1 MRKLNSQ
8 FITTF
13 VSEAGLSG
21 QNGTYYGF
29 VEMDRYYCM
38 AVAEGFDGDGGQ
50 ESAKLAV
57 DTAIEAF
64 VQKPGIKAGRIRAC
78 IRKAHKRLMQQSVRI
93 RLKAGILL
101 LVSDYTR
108 FRYGVCGNVMLFA
121 MRNAGIYHQSITH
134 TRYQA
139 MMDQKQIPETENAAK
154 KETGNLYH
162 YLGGNARVTVSG
174 KIKMED
180 GDLLLAVTEG
190 VWSRVGRVEILDAY
204 ESIQSVGEFLGDL
217 QELYVRGSTEG
228 IPCCCLAAVEI
239 KKTYQENRAL
249 KKKIMIWC
257 LIIVLIL
264 AVVGTVAV
272 LYIRHRRRRQQE
284 IRNTTAVYEDTGDQ
298 YLTDFNA
305 LLAKQEYEK
314 AAEENQKLDKSGERL
329 EKEQL
334 LSTKITVSV
343 ILEEADQA
351 YDGRAYEQARDAY
364 KKAQEL
370 AKQYSELLPLVSRID
385 QQLKLAGTGMEID
398 TCMQNGA
405 LKEAEGDIR
414 TAASL
419 YRQAEAML
427 RIVDDPERLKEAQ
440 LALLRVNGLAEQ
452 EEKEERARDRDVLIA
467 EADEE
472 AAVDAILAGDMEA
485 ALEQYTKIRDA
496 YIGMEENEKA
506 EEITQIML
514 SLQKQS
520 RAAREV
526 SRESIEVDK
535 SAAFEAVLA
544 GDLETALSLY
554 AKVEEACLQIEDTAG
569 AEEAASLIASLE
581 AQTVPAAEGD
591 AAGPEEV
598 QTIPQ
603 AVPEV
608 LPEGA
613 AEEAPPEEEA
623 GEEEAVSPEERLAL
637 EQMVTPILE
646 QALRETANQEFE
658 AAIEAY
664 RRIAELYTQIG
675 DPVTA
680 DRMEMM
686 ARGLEKL
693 QKDASSG
700 GNGNG

>member
-13 VSEAGLSG
+13 VSETGLSG

-29 VEMDRYYCM
+29 VEMDQYYCM

-64 VQKPGIKAGRIRAC
+64 VQKPGMKAGRIRAC
-78 IRKAHKRLMQQSVRI
+78 IRKAHKRLQQQSVRI

-121 MRNAGIYHQSITH
+121 LRNAGIYHQSITH

-139 MMDQKQIPETENAAK
+139 MVDQKQIPDSESAPRQETE
-154 KETGNLYH
+154 NLYH
-162 YLGGNARVTVSG
+162 YLGGNVRVTVSG

-190 VWSRVGRVEILDAY
+190 FWSRVGKVEILDAY

-239 KKTYQENRAL
+239 KKIYQENRAL
-249 KKKIMIWC
+249 KKKIIIWC
-257 LIIVLIL
+257 VMIVLIL
-264 AVVGTVAV
+264 AVVGTIAA
-272 LYIRHRRRRQQE
+272 LYLRHRRRRQQE
-284 IRNTTAVYEDTGDQ
+284 VRSSTAVYEDTGDG
-298 YLTDFNA
+298 YLTDFNC

-314 AAEENQKLDKSGERL
+314 AVEENKKLDKSGERL

-334 LSTKITVSV
+334 LSVKITVSV

-351 YDGRAYEQARDAY
+351 YDARAYEQARDAY
-364 KKAQEL
+364 KKAQEI
-370 AKQYSELLPLVSRID
+370 ARQYSELLQLVTRID
-385 QQLKLAGTGMEID
+385 QQLKLVSTGMEID
-398 TCMQNGA
+398 TYMQNAA
-405 LKEAEGDIR
+405 LKEAEGDIV

-452 EEKEERARDRDVLIA
+452 EAKDERARNRDEVIV
-467 EADEE
+467 EADKE
-472 AAVDAILAGDMEA
+472 AAMDAILAGDVDA

-496 YIGMEENEKA
+496 YIEMEENEKA

-520 RAAREV
+520 RAAQEI
-526 SRESIEVDK
+526 SRESIEADK

-544 GDLETALSLY
+544 GDIETALSLY
-554 AKVEEACLQIEDTAG
+554 AKVEEACLQIEDEAG
-569 AEEAASLIASLE
+569 AEEAAGLIASLE
-581 AQTVPAAEGD
+581 DAAVPEAEGD
-591 AAGPEEV
+591 AASPEEAQAVLPEV
-598 QTIPQ
+598 QD
-603 AVPEV
+603 AVPE
-608 LPEGA
+608 
-613 AEEAPPEEEA
+613 AETEAAPP
-623 GEEEAVSPEERLAL
+623 GEETGEKEMVTVEQRLAL
-637 EQMVTPILE
+637 EQMVTPVLE
-646 QALRETANQEFE
+646 QALRDTANREFE
-658 AAIEAY
+658 AAIKAY
-664 RRIAELYTQIG
+664 RKIAELYAELG
-675 DPVTA
+675 DVTTA

-693 QKDASSG
+693 QEDAASG
-700 GNGNG
+700 GNEDG